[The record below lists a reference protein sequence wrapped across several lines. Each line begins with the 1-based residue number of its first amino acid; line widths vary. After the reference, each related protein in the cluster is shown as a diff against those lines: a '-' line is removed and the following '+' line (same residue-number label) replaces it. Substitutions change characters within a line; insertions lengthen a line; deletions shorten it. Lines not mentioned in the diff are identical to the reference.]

1 MRRFSPE
8 EVVQCTLETWCNFI
22 AFVNVG
28 VGLVSG
34 RVNLVELQELLNV
47 DLSHIESKVHEI
59 VRTESS
65 LNLVLGQIVSE

>member
-1 MRRFSPE
+1 M
-8 EVVQCTLETWCNFI
+8 QLTLETWCNII

>member
-1 MRRFSPE
+1 M
-8 EVVQCTLETWCNFI
+8 QLTLKTWCNII

>member
-1 MRRFSPE
+1 MRRFSQE
-8 EVVQCTLETWCNFI
+8 EVVQWTLKTWCNII
-22 AFVNVG
+22 AFINFG
-28 VGLVSG
+28 VGLISG